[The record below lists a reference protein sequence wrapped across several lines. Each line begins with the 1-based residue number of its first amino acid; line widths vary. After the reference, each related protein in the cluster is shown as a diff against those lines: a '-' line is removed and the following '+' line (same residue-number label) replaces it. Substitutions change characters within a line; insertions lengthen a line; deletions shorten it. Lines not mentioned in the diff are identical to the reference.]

1 MKTPFYCHKTG
12 NSCNH
17 IDTQSMIKN
26 VACCDCE
33 RYLND
38 KPKDTSY
45 HVFIK
50 SLILAGFIIAVL
62 FGMIIICAI
71 QLLKQ

>member
-1 MKTPFYCHKTG
+1 MKNETLKKA
-12 NSCNH
+12 NEL
-17 IDTQSMIKN
+17 QKE
-26 VACCDCE
+26 CE